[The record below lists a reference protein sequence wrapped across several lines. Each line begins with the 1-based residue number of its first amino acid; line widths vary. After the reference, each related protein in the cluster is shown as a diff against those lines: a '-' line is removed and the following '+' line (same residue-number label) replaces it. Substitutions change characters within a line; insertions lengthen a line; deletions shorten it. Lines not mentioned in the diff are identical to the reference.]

1 MNNNK
6 ANFNKLLNHFKNT
19 TQKINKKK
27 SYTVF
32 FVLIIF
38 VILVLIIVIV
48 RKGLNQM
55 KILSREIKN
64 TFFLEML
71 ELKNPYDAS
80 EGNNKIC
87 IRGKKEKTD
96 KIPSNK
102 LGPKITDTYTLMF
115 WVKISTSKFKDF
127 DVNQEYPL
135 VSLSDN
141 ENLTLC
147 SGNNTMYPGFFIK
160 PINNTLI
167 VQTSD
172 DSTSDASKC
181 HKSEVYNFP
190 YDEWTCISTFVTKSY
205 INIYINGKLIKISEY
220 DTLGIQPEKL
230 DMYIGKYPGFLAFLS
245 INKNPHFGSD
255 GIYKEYLYY
264 RNIIDIY
271 EQSKYK
277 NEYNYDRKQNPHKYK
292 EFRKDFIKKKEDPN
306 ICK

>member
-38 VILVLIIVIV
+38 VILVFIIVIV
-48 RKGLNQM
+48 RRGLNQM

-80 EGNNKIC
+80 EDNNKIC
-87 IRGKKEKTD
+87 IRGKKEKTH

-115 WVKISTSKFKDF
+115 WVKISTSKFKKS

-135 VSLSDN
+135 VSFSDN
-141 ENLTLC
+141 TNKI
-147 SGNNTMYPGFFIK
+147 MYPGFKIK
-160 PINNTLI
+160 PINNTLE
-167 VQTSD
+167 VYTSNG
-172 DSTSDASKC
+172 SVI

-220 DTLGIQPEKL
+220 DDLGIKPDKL
-230 DMYIGKYPGFLAFLS
+230 DMHIGKYPGYLAFLS
-245 INKNPHFGSD
+245 INKNPKFGSD

-292 EFRKDFIKKKEDPN
+292 EFKRDFIKKKEDPN

>member
-38 VILVLIIVIV
+38 VILVFIIVIV
-48 RKGLNQM
+48 RRGLNQM
-55 KILSREIKN
+55 KILSKEIKN

-80 EGNNKIC
+80 EDNNKIC
-87 IRGKKEKTD
+87 IRGKKEKTHVI
-96 KIPSNK
+96 KSNK
-102 LGPKITDTYTLMF
+102 LGPKIIDTYTLMF

-127 DVNQEYPL
+127 VVKDEHKL

-141 ENLTLC
+141 SNKI
-147 SGNNTMYPGFFIK
+147 MYPGFFIK

-167 VQTSD
+167 VQASD
-172 DSTSDASKC
+172 DSTSNGTDT
-181 HKSEVYNFP
+181 HKSEVFNFP

-220 DTLGIQPEKL
+220 DDLGIQPDKL
-230 DMYIGKYPGFLAFLS
+230 DMHIGKYPGYLAFLS

-292 EFRKDFIKKKEDPN
+292 EFKRDFIKKKEDPN